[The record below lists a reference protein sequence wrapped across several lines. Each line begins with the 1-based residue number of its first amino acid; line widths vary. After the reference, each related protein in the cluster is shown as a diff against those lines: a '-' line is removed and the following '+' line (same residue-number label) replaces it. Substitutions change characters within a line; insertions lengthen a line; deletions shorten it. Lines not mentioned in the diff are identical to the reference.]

1 MILIPKN
8 TPSFFSFSGL
18 ILIFSLLLLQSNA
31 QPQKVNY
38 QAVAL
43 TAGGQTVKNQA
54 IKLRLSIVDSSATGT
69 VLYTETHQPTT
80 DGAGQFSVFVGGGTA
95 TLGTFSSI
103 SWSNGK
109 DKFLKAEADVT
120 GGTNYVLMG
129 SSQIVSV
136 PYAIAAGSLKEG
148 ATITGAN
155 GSQYT
160 LTVGANGP
168 TWNLTNPNVN
178 FSCGQ
183 AVTYAGESYPTV
195 QIGTQCWFQKNL
207 NVGSMILGANNQTN
221 NGILEKYCY
230 NNDTANCSI
239 YGGLYQW
246 AEAVQYQNSAS
257 NTTSPNPAFMGNA
270 KGICPSGWHVPSD
283 AEWCILTTFLD
294 STVDCSVNG
303 NFTGIVVG
311 GKMKSTSGLW
321 NSPNTGANNS
331 SSFSGLPSGYRF
343 SGGGTFYDLH
353 LSNYFWAASDFSNS
367 IAITRDLNYNFSGNR
382 RDRLNKFFGFSVR
395 CLKD

>member
-80 DGAGQFSVFVGGGTA
+80 DGSGQFSVFLGGGTA
-95 TLGTFSSI
+95 TLGTFSNVP
-103 SWSNGK
+103 WSNGR

-129 SSQIVSV
+129 TSQIVSV
-136 PYAIAAGSLKEG
+136 PYALATGSLMEG
-148 ATITGAN
+148 ATVTGAN

-168 TWNLTNPNVN
+168 TWSLTNLNVN

-183 AVTYAGESYPTV
+183 SVSYAGESYPTV

-207 NVGSMILGANNQTN
+207 NVGTNLQGSTNQIN
-221 NGILEKYCY
+221 NGLIEKYCC
-230 NNDTANCSI
+230 NDQPSYCNV

-246 AEAVQYQNSAS
+246 AEAVNYQNGAT
-257 NTTSPNPAFMGNA
+257 NIISPNPAYTGNVQ
-270 KGICPSGWHVPSD
+270 GICPIGWHIPNNSD
-283 AEWCILTTFLD
+283 
-294 STVDCSVNG
+294 
-303 NFTGIVVG
+303 FTNLENLFG
-311 GKMKSTSGLW
+311 GKTFAGGALKSTNTWS
-321 NSPNTGANNS
+321 SPNTGATNISRFNGLG
-331 SSFSGLPSGYRF
+331 SGF
-343 SGGGTFYDLH
+343 
-353 LSNYFWAASDFSNS
+353 LSNGYVS
-367 IAITRDLNYNFSGNR
+367 LLNFSLFWSATELGNGGAIYR
-382 RDRLNKFFGFSVR
+382 SLGYNTATIGDGGWNKTAGLSVR

>member
-80 DGAGQFSVFVGGGTA
+80 DGSGQFSVFLGGGTS
-95 TLGTFSSI
+95 TLGTFSSVP
-103 SWSNGK
+103 WSNGK

-168 TWNLTNPNVN
+168 TWNLTNANVN

-183 AVTYAGESYPTV
+183 AVIYAGESYPTV
-195 QIGTQCWFQKNL
+195 QIGSQCWFQKNV
-207 NVGSMILGANNQTN
+207 NAGSMVLGANDQTN

-246 AEAVQYQNSAS
+246 AEAIQYQNGAS
-257 NTTSPNPAFMGNA
+257 NTLSPNPAIIGNA
-270 KGICPSGWHVPSD
+270 KGLCPSGWHIPSD
-283 AEWCILTTFLD
+283 VEYCILNTNLD
-294 STVDCSVNG
+294 TSVNCNIIG
-303 NFTGIVVG
+303 WSGTDAG
-311 GKMKSTSGLW
+311 GKMKSTSNLW
-321 NSPNTGANNS
+321 NSPNTGAMNS
-331 SSFSGLPSGYRF
+331 SGFSALPCGYRNTN
-343 SGGGTFYDLH
+343 GTYLDLG
-353 LSNYFWAASDFSNS
+353 LYINIWTSTESSS
-367 IAITRDLNYNFSGNR
+367 TIAILPGMAFFTSTISRNVF
-382 RDRLNKFFGFSVR
+382 NKFGGFSVR